1 MCTVYTH
8 THMRVDIYIRKE
20 NQEKWKAIPNKSE
33 WVNALLQ
40 NSDDTSRYGTTID
53 IPAAPSTVVLSQE
66 VPEDDDDEY
75 EDLIYD
81 PIMNGVYDNSLGDYI
96 DADIHMVKELK
107 KRGQV
112 R

>member
-1 MCTVYTH
+1 MPQVTVY
-8 THMRVDIYIRKE
+8 IRNE
-20 NQEKWKAIPNKSE
+20 DLPKWKALEKKAE
-33 WVNALLQ
+33 FLHDALTNLQ
-40 NSDDTSRYGTTID
+40 LTD
-53 IPAAPSTVVLSQE
+53 IPMAYDPEKGTILGKPAAEVLTTDE
-66 VPEDDDDEY
+66 EDDDEY

-81 PIMNGVYDNSLGDYI
+81 PIMNGVYDKSLGDYI